1 MSRPL
6 HRVLLDLPADLV
18 RVFRQ
23 ERLTQVAAS
32 LAFST
37 LLTLVPLVS
46 LVLVVASSLPGFNV
60 LVGQLDS
67 LLMQTLLPGKSG
79 GAVAEQVYFMASKA
93 RQLTWPWVLV
103 LAGMV
108 FLLLHT
114 LEVALNQVWGIK
126 EGRPWLRRLPLYLS
140 GMVGVPLLMGGLT
153 SLLGFLIKLALGWND
168 GPAPLE
174 TELLKGLNLALLG
187 GFFALFYY
195 AMPHVRVSPWAAL
208 WGGVLVSLGLAGMKL
223 GLLWY
228 LARVSFY
235 SKVYGTLSA
244 LPIFL
249 IWLYLAWILVLVVAV
264 LVASL
269 DGALTRRRPRS

>member
-6 HRVLLDLPADLV
+6 HRILFDLPVDLV
-18 RVFRQ
+18 HVFLRQ
-23 ERLTQVAAS
+23 RLTQVAAALS
-32 LAFST
+32 FST

-46 LVLVVASSLPGFNV
+46 LVLVVASFLPGFSV

-67 LLMQTLLPGKSG
+67 FLMQTLLPGKSG
-79 GAVAEQVYFMASKA
+79 GAVAEQVYLLASKA
-93 RQLTWPWVLV
+93 RELTWPWVLA
-103 LAGMV
+103 LAWMV

-114 LEVALNQVWGIK
+114 LEDALNQVWGVS
-126 EGRPWLRRLPLYLS
+126 ESRSWLRSLPLYLC

-153 SLLGFLIKLALGWND
+153 SLLGFLVRLALGWS
-168 GPAPLE
+168 GELAPLE
-174 TELLKGLNLALLG
+174 TEFLKGLNLVILG
-187 GFFALFYY
+187 GFFALLYY

-208 WGGVLVSLGLAGMKL
+208 CGGVLVSFGLVGMKS
-223 GLLWY
+223 GFLWY
-228 LARVSFY
+228 MARATFY

-249 IWLYLAWILVLVVAV
+249 VWLYLAWILVLVVAV
-264 LVASL
+264 MVASL